1 MKDIQNQIKLVVN
14 QIQRVEFVL
23 DTLYKG
29 AQRRNMVDRIDGP
42 CWRLANQTHERL
54 LKRLEHL
61 EAHADVCA
69 VCHEG
74 ITDCLCL

>member
-1 MKDIQNQIKLVVN
+1 MKDIQDQIKLVVN

-42 CWRLANQTHERL
+42 CWRLANQTHARLLERL
-54 LKRLEHL
+54 ERLE
-61 EAHADVCA
+61 ASADVCA
-69 VCHEG
+69 CCHEG